1 MSQPQQTPWRIDGG
15 RVYDAYGNQV
25 TFGLD
30 NLEFVV
36 ACVNQYDELLK
47 EREMKID
54 DAFLRAV
61 LEKAGTHYPLDIMR
75 ATLAVAA
82 ERGLVVPPDAVK
94 MWAVTDTDGRMH
106 TVSTSR
112 RKSEGACAAGE
123 TVVRV
128 AVVEVKE

>member
-25 TFGLD
+25 TLGLD

-36 ACVNQYDELLK
+36 ACVNQHNELLK

-61 LEKAGTHYPLDIMR
+61 LEKAGTHYPYDIIR
-75 ATLAVAA
+75 ATLAVAE
-82 ERGLVVPPDAVK
+82 ERGMLA
-94 MWAVTDTDGRMH
+94 
-106 TVSTSR
+106 
-112 RKSEGACAAGE
+112 
-123 TVVRV
+123 
-128 AVVEVKE
+128 KEEAKESGK